1 MCGAGKAGLVAD
13 FVEKALAVILPDV
26 VRGPLK
32 IGDVQIEPAVV
43 IEISQRDAHGRHG
56 DALSGKGHAAVQ
68 SDFPE
73 GAVVL
78 VVVEVSA
85 EPVVGDEQVGPT
97 IVVVVAGAYG
107 KIFAFGLVDFGLDT
121 NVGEGPVA
129 VIVIERVRTAAIR
142 TGRATALHSAQ
153 VAIAPVA
160 HVNVTA
166 DVKIEASVTVIIKEG
181 GAGMKRP

>member
-1 MCGAGKAGLVAD
+1 MGGAGKAGLVAD

-26 VRGPLK
+26 IRGPLK

-68 SDFPE
+68 SDFLE
-73 GAVVL
+73 GAIVL

-85 EPVVGDEQVGPT
+85 EPVVGDEQFGPA

-107 KIFAFGLVDFGLDT
+107 KILALGLVDFGLDT
-121 NVGEGPVA
+121 DVGEGPVT
-129 VIVIERVRTAAIR
+129 VIVVKRVRAAAIR
-142 TGRATALHSAQ
+142 TGRSTALHSSQ
-153 VAIAPVA
+153 IAIAPVA
-160 HVNVTA
+160 HVNVAA
-166 DVKIEASVTVIIKEG
+166 DVQIEPS
-181 GAGMKRP
+181 